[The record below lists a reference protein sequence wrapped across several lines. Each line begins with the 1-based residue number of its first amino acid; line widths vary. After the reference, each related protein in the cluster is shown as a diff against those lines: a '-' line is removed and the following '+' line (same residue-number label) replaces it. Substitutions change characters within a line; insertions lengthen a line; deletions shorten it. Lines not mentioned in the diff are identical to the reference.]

1 MTISRVSKD
10 CMPCHRHIKKW
21 AWTRS
26 ILWKHFYCTTSGGA
40 RRAPWRPKRPKQAS
54 RSLSRVFCRSDVTQN
69 IISKDSQI
77 SKYCLMISISNKFP
91 PFAAFFLHSLLGQ
104 KVVYIWAGKIASQW
118 FNFLIDD
125 LNDLDFWF
133 LKLVWTWRL
142 NQYICINWIST
153 DWFSTLIRDKV
164 LGRIIIWNLWQYK
177 LPIQNINFLFLLI
190 VQFNKTRDWDWF
202 IAITFTKATVTILGQ
217 SLN

>member
-77 SKYCLMISISNKFP
+77 SKYYLIISITSDFFSPGQNFFP
-91 PFAAFFLHSLLGQ
+91 PGTIKLL
-104 KVVYIWAGKIASQW
+104 KIFKK
-118 FNFLIDD
+118 FNFSPNSVNPWVQPYYKCGKRSPWSDIHFEVDVGGRHI
-125 LNDLDFWF
+125 LNF
-133 LKLVWTWRL
+133 T
-142 NQYICINWIST
+142 Y
-153 DWFSTLIRDKV
+153 
-164 LGRIIIWNLWQYK
+164 
-177 LPIQNINFLFLLI
+177 NFEGL
-190 VQFNKTRDWDWF
+190 R
-202 IAITFTKATVTILGQ
+202 AI
-217 SLN
+217 